1 MERKKILV
9 SAYGC
14 EPGRGSEAGVG
25 WNWVIQL
32 AKEYDL
38 DVITRANDREK
49 IEQNIPE
56 EIKDSL
62 HFIYYDRKRLV
73 KIKKREKRLYLYY
86 FFWQTGII
94 KIIRRLKRE
103 VKFDYSMHLSFG
115 SLWMPTFLPFF
126 KIPFIWGPVGGA
138 DGAPKPLL
146 NRMPFKNRMVQ
157 KFRYFLV
164 KTSFL
169 NPRVAIPS
177 RKAVAILCRTKNN
190 REAIPKKHRNKTHII
205 IETGMTNETDKYA
218 KDYDVQNE
226 KIEIA
231 VVGRLIPIKNVEA
244 AIDVFKSVKEEVPNV
259 HMSLI
264 GDGPLRKSLEEKT
277 KEYGIEES
285 IDFCGEIPRE
295 QVLQKLQ
302 KADIYFLPSLKEG
315 GSWSLM
321 EAMSIGLPTVCLDW
335 TGMGDIVD
343 EQSGIKVEVKDYDK
357 TNQEFAKGIVKLA
370 NNSELRK
377 QLGLNAKQRIRDE
390 FSWESKLD
398 FMKKLIG
405 SN

>member
-32 AKEYDL
+32 AKEYEL
-38 DVITRANDREK
+38 YVITRANDREK

-56 EIKDSL
+56 ELRDSL

-177 RKAVAILCRTKNN
+177 R
-190 REAIPKKHRNKTHII
+190 
-205 IETGMTNETDKYA
+205 
-218 KDYDVQNE
+218 
-226 KIEIA
+226 
-231 VVGRLIPIKNVEA
+231 
-244 AIDVFKSVKEEVPNV
+244 
-259 HMSLI
+259 
-264 GDGPLRKSLEEKT
+264 
-277 KEYGIEES
+277 
-285 IDFCGEIPRE
+285 
-295 QVLQKLQ
+295 
-302 KADIYFLPSLKEG
+302 
-315 GSWSLM
+315 
-321 EAMSIGLPTVCLDW
+321 
-335 TGMGDIVD
+335 
-343 EQSGIKVEVKDYDK
+343 
-357 TNQEFAKGIVKLA
+357 
-370 NNSELRK
+370 
-377 QLGLNAKQRIRDE
+377 
-390 FSWESKLD
+390 
-398 FMKKLIG
+398 
-405 SN
+405 

>member
-1 MERKKILV
+1 
-9 SAYGC
+9 
-14 EPGRGSEAGVG
+14 
-25 WNWVIQL
+25 
-32 AKEYDL
+32 
-38 DVITRANDREK
+38 
-49 IEQNIPE
+49 
-56 EIKDSL
+56 
-62 HFIYYDRKRLV
+62 
-73 KIKKREKRLYLYY
+73 
-86 FFWQTGII
+86 
-94 KIIRRLKRE
+94 
-103 VKFDYSMHLSFG
+103 
-115 SLWMPTFLPFF
+115 
-126 KIPFIWGPVGGA
+126 
-138 DGAPKPLL
+138 
-146 NRMPFKNRMVQ
+146 
-157 KFRYFLV
+157 
-164 KTSFL
+164 
-169 NPRVAIPS
+169 
-177 RKAVAILCRTKNN
+177 
-190 REAIPKKHRNKTHII
+190 
-205 IETGMTNETDKYA
+205 MTNETDKYA

-377 QLGLNAKQRIRDE
+377 QLGLNAKQRIKDE